1 MVDRSGRLA
10 PWLWAL
16 ALLLMAAGL
25 TLAAFTGRVRINTD
39 VLAMLPKDERR
50 PEVEQ
55 ALAALAKA
63 GEGRVIVLLRAKADS
78 EAAIDRFIAALE
90 VVLAQAAVS
99 CHVDAEYQNVPLT
112 R

>member
-1 MVDRSGRLA
+1 MVDRPSRLV

-25 TLAAFTGRVRINTD
+25 ALAAYKGRVRINTD

-55 ALAALAKA
+55 AMAALAKA
-63 GEGRVIVLLRAKADS
+63 GEGRVIVMLRAPKGS
-78 EAAIDRFIAALE
+78 EAAIDRKS
-90 VVLAQAAVS
+90 VV
-99 CHVDAEYQNVPLT
+99 
-112 R
+112 